1 MELSPKQ
8 KYSLLSK
15 MGYTGSLQGD
25 EMDAFLQSNPGAAAR
40 MGKFDKAL
48 KRGFQTGGLA
58 GLAGP
63 DAFKGIFSAAENSSN
78 KSGRTTGQP
87 DMSQYTQASAENE
100 KVFAQ
105 ADKARQNYLD
115 KVEKLNEAQAEAQA
129 WAVAEIESK

>member
-48 KRGFQTGGLA
+48 KRGFQIGGLLGTA
-58 GLAGP
+58 
-63 DAFKGIFSAAENSSN
+63 DATKAIFSATANSLN
-78 KSGRTTGQP
+78 ESGETTGQP

-105 ADKARQNYLD
+105 ADKARQDYLD
-115 KVEKLNEAQAEAQA
+115 KVEKLNEAQAEAQG

>member
-1 MELSPKQ
+1 
-8 KYSLLSK
+8 
-15 MGYTGSLQGD
+15 
-25 EMDAFLQSNPGAAAR
+25 MDAFLQSNPGAAAR

-58 GLAGP
+58 AL
-63 DAFKGIFSAAENSSN
+63 N

-87 DMSQYTQASAENE
+87 DLSQLFQASAENE

-105 ADKARQNYLD
+105 ADKARKNYLD
-115 KVEKLNEAQAEAQA
+115 KVEKLNEAQAEAQG

>member
-1 MELSPKQ
+1 
-8 KYSLLSK
+8 

-40 MGKFDKAL
+40 MGKFDRAL

-58 GLAGP
+58 GLPGQAGTFE
-63 DAFKGIFSAAENSSN
+63 ALFSAAENSTK
-78 KSGRTTGQP
+78 KSGETTGQP

-105 ADKARQNYLD
+105 ADKAQQNYLD
-115 KVEKLNEAQAEAQA
+115 KVEKLNEAQAEAQG